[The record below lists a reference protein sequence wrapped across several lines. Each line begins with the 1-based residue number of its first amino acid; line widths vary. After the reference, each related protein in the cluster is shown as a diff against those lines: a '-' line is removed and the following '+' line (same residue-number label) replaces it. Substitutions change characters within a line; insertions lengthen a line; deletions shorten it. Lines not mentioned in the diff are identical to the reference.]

1 MAEQVSQIKVEID
14 TEEAQAKLNQ
24 LYETQAKL
32 VGEMS
37 KVEEGSEA
45 YKGLGDS
52 LGETNKQIGSIES
65 NIGKQK
71 MGLNELD
78 DVTNAASISVT
89 NLGLA
94 ETTLGKVINSAADVV
109 GKIKTATNAYT
120 KAQQAAN
127 VAINSGT
134 KATKGLNMAMKGN
147 IIISVITLALPL
159 ILSLIDKLKEAGK
172 ETLTLADRI
181 DMINARYDRLQN
193 ILSKLGV
200 NEIVSLSVEQRR
212 LNEEIKT
219 TRTEYV
225 NMMNKGEE
233 VTKKMWN
240 DLEAL
245 EQKGKDM
252 TVQIKYMNER
262 LADTNDLLEKQVK
275 IDNSLAKNQKE
286 ITTAQKRLEIEKE
299 RNGVTQKSI
308 DLEHKIYDL
317 SMNEISLQK
326 EKLGNEKQALD
337 TELKRFKE
345 YINSAEGLTKAEKAT
360 SIANKE
366 KEISLQKQ
374 TLENQKI
381 TLESQKQLN
390 ILNRQL
396 EQIRLVKQAA
406 KQYND
411 YMVNLSEKQ
420 AGYRAQ
426 NVTDFRQMK
435 DFYSLQGDA
444 LKITTDEIQ
453 KVLGDMGKKTNSPTS
468 KAFFTNF
475 DKLLKQMEQINNGTA
490 DEALMGM
497 RDEIEKRFKIYQ
509 GVFGTYSQEISD
521 LIIRLENN
529 VNTSLQAQQSAS
541 DSLLLMASAGVKPED
556 AGYNDQLVQ
565 MEKNLDAFLDFRKML
580 NKERKDLTKDEEA
593 FLDQYNLGNF
603 FDAIKAAGDAGI
615 QLVDNYINN
624 LGDMRENLYTS
635 LSDINVGMA
644 QATLEFMSDS
654 IMAGTA
660 SLDEYKKAQTDVI
673 DAMQERERAAL
684 FQTFQQLEK
693 KNEERRKAGLEEIDF
708 TEWLNGKLLEIDEKY
723 NQKRTLANRDVN
735 MLMLQQGVDFVQN
748 MNSVFADLF
757 EENKDV
763 QKATIVVSTLA
774 NSALAFGST
783 FAQAAGGLAAK
794 AAQAA
799 AAAAAVIASGIASY
813 RKVGSANQSTTLEGA
828 GTGAGAGPSV
838 RTGSSSVSSTIL
850 ERQIRP
856 MNVRSSTDTV
866 LVLSDV
872 EYKQRQQKNVNK
884 ITVV

>member
-134 KATKGLNMAMKGN
+134 KATKGLNNAMKAN
-147 IIISVITLALPL
+147 IIVAVITIAV
-159 ILSLIDKLKEAGK
+159 SLISKLMDKLKEAGK

-181 DMINARYDRLQN
+181 DMINARYERLQN

-200 NEIVSLSVEQRR
+200 SEIVALSVEQRR
-212 LNEEIKT
+212 LNEEIEL
-219 TRTEYV
+219 TRTSYV

-233 VTKKMWN
+233 VTEKMWH

-245 EQKGKDM
+245 EQKGEDM

-286 ITTAQKRLEIEKE
+286 ITTTQKRLEIEKE

-326 EKLGNEKQALD
+326 EKLGNEEQALD

-435 DFYSLQGDA
+435 DFYTLQGDA

-475 DKLLKQMEQINNGTA
+475 DELLKQMEQINNGTA

-497 RDEIEKRFKIYQ
+497 RDEIEKRLKIYQ

-556 AGYNDQLVQ
+556 AGYDDQLVQ

-593 FLDQYNLGNF
+593 FLDHYNLGNF

-615 QLVDNYINN
+615 QMVDNYINN
-624 LGDMRENLYTS
+624 LDDIRENLYTS

-660 SLDEYKKAQTDVI
+660 SLGEYKKAQTDVI

-693 KNEERRKAGLEEIDF
+693 KNEERRKAGLEEIDY

-748 MNSVFADLF
+748 MNSVFADLYDD
-757 EENKDV
+757 NKDV

-774 NSALAFGST
+774 NAAMAFGST
-783 FAQAAGGLAAK
+783 FANSPGGMAAK
-794 AAQAA
+794 AVQAA
-799 AAAAAVIASGIASY
+799 AASAAVLASGIKAY
-813 RKVGSANQSTTLEGA
+813 RQVDSANKGTTLGGE
-828 GTGAGAGPSV
+828 
-838 RTGSSSVSSTIL
+838 GSSAVPQTGTSAVSSTIL
-850 ERQIRP
+850 ERQIQP
-856 MNVRSSTDTV
+856 VRTTSSTETV
-866 LVLSDV
+866 LVLEDV
-872 EYKQRQQKNVNK
+872 EVKQRQQQNVNK
-884 ITVV
+884 VSVI

>member
-134 KATKGLNMAMKGN
+134 KATKGLNTAMKAN
-147 IIISVITLALPL
+147 IVIAVITLAV
-159 ILSLIDKLKEAGK
+159 SLISKLVDKLKEAGK

-200 NEIVSLSVEQRR
+200 NEIVLLSVEQRR
-212 LNEEIKT
+212 LNEEIEL
-219 TRTEYV
+219 TRTSYV

-233 VTKKMWN
+233 VTKKMWH

-345 YINSAEGLTKAEKAT
+345 HINSTEGLTKAEKAT

-420 AGYRAQ
+420 TGYRAQ

-497 RDEIEKRFKIYQ
+497 RDEIEKRLKIYQ

-615 QLVDNYINN
+615 QMVDNYINN
-624 LGDMRENLYTS
+624 LDDMRENLYTS

-783 FAQAAGGLAAK
+783 FANSPGGFAAK
-794 AAQAA
+794 AVQAA

-813 RKVGSANQSTTLEGA
+813 RKVGSANQSTTLSG
-828 GTGAGAGPSV
+828 G
-838 RTGSSSVSSTIL
+838 GSSAAPQTGTSAVSSTIL

-856 MNVRSSTDTV
+856 VRTTSSTETV

-872 EYKQRQQKNVNK
+872 EAKQRQQQNVNK
-884 ITVV
+884 VSVI

>member
-94 ETTLGKVINSAADVV
+94 ETTLGKVINSAADMV

-134 KATKGLNMAMKGN
+134 KATKGLNMAMKSN
-147 IIISVITLALPL
+147 IIIAAITIA
-159 ILSLIDKLKEAGK
+159 ISLISKLVDKIKEAGK
-172 ETLTLADRI
+172 ETITLADRL

-200 NEIVSLSVEQRR
+200 SEIVALSVEQRR
-212 LNEEIKT
+212 LNEEIDATSLEYNNMLNAGEKV
-219 TRTEYV
+219 TE
-225 NMMNKGEE
+225 
-233 VTKKMWN
+233 KMWH

-308 DLEHKIYDL
+308 GLEHKIYDL

-345 YINSAEGLTKAEKAT
+345 RINSTEGLTKAEKAT

-396 EQIRLVKQAA
+396 EQIRLVEQAA

-453 KVLGDMGKKTNSPTS
+453 KVLGDMGKKTDSPTS

-497 RDEIEKRFKIYQ
+497 QDDIEKRLKIYQ
-509 GVFGTYSQEISD
+509 DVFGTYSQEISE

-624 LGDMRENLYTS
+624 LDDMRENLYTS

-723 NQKRTLANRDVN
+723 NQKRTLANRDAN
-735 MLMLQQGVDFVQN
+735 MLVLQQGVDFVQN

-763 QKATIVVSTLA
+763 QKATIVVSTFA
-774 NSALAFGST
+774 NAAMAFGST
-783 FAQAAGGLAAK
+783 FANSPGGMAAK
-794 AAQAA
+794 AVQAA
-799 AAAAAVIASGIASY
+799 AASAAVLASGIKAY
-813 RKVGSANQSTTLEGA
+813 RQVDSANKGTQLSGGGGSAAPQT
-828 GTGAGAGPSV
+828 GTSA
-838 RTGSSSVSSTIL
+838 VSSTII
-850 ERQIRP
+850 ERQIQP
-856 MNVRSSTDTV
+856 VRTTSSTETV

-872 EYKQRQQKNVNK
+872 EAKQRGQQNVNK
-884 ITVV
+884 VSVI

>member
-65 NIGKQK
+65 NISKQK

-78 DVTNAASISVT
+78 DITNAASISVT

-94 ETTLGKVINSAADVV
+94 ETTLGKVINSAADMV

-120 KAQQAAN
+120 KAQEAAN
-127 VAINSGT
+127 MAINSGT
-134 KATKGLNMAMKGN
+134 KATKGLNTAMKGN
-147 IIISVITLALPL
+147 ILIAVISMALPL
-159 ILSLIDKLKEAGK
+159 ILSLVDKLKEAGK
-172 ETLTLADRI
+172 ETLTLVDRL

-200 NEIVSLSVEQRR
+200 SEIVALSVEQRR

-233 VTKKMWN
+233 VTEKMWH

-435 DFYSLQGDA
+435 DFYLLQGDA

-453 KVLGDMGKKTNSPTS
+453 KVLSDMGKKTNSPTS

-497 RDEIEKRFKIYQ
+497 RDEIEKRLKIYQ

-615 QLVDNYINN
+615 QMVDNYINN
-624 LGDMRENLYTS
+624 LDDMRENLYTS

-723 NQKRTLANRDVN
+723 NQKRTLANRDAN

-813 RKVGSANQSTTLEGA
+813 RKVGSANQSTTLSG
-828 GTGAGAGPSV
+828 GGG
-838 RTGSSSVSSTIL
+838 GSSSAIQTGTSAVSSTIL
-850 ERQIRP
+850 ERQIQP
-856 MNVRSSTDTV
+856 VRTTSSVETV

-872 EYKQRQQKNVNK
+872 EAKQRQQQNVNK
-884 ITVV
+884 VSVI

>member
-94 ETTLGKVINSAADVV
+94 ETTLGKVINSAADMV
-109 GKIKTATNAYT
+109 GKIMTATNAYT

-134 KATKGLNMAMKGN
+134 KATKGLNMAMKSN
-147 IIISVITLALPL
+147 IIIAAITIA
-159 ILSLIDKLKEAGK
+159 ISLISKLVDKIKEAGK
-172 ETLTLADRI
+172 ETITLADRL

-200 NEIVSLSVEQRR
+200 SEIVALSVEQRR
-212 LNEEIKT
+212 LNEEIDATSLEYNNMLNAGEKV
-219 TRTEYV
+219 TE
-225 NMMNKGEE
+225 
-233 VTKKMWN
+233 KMWH

-308 DLEHKIYDL
+308 GLEHKIYDL

-345 YINSAEGLTKAEKAT
+345 RINSTEGLTKAEKAT

-396 EQIRLVKQAA
+396 EQIRLVEQAA

-497 RDEIEKRFKIYQ
+497 QDDIEKRLKIYQ
-509 GVFGTYSQEISD
+509 DVFGTYSQEISE

-624 LGDMRENLYTS
+624 LDDMRENLYTS

-723 NQKRTLANRDVN
+723 NQKRTLANRDAN
-735 MLMLQQGVDFVQN
+735 MLVLQQGVDFVQN

-763 QKATIVVSTLA
+763 QKATIVVSTFA
-774 NSALAFGST
+774 NAAMAFGST
-783 FAQAAGGLAAK
+783 FANSPGGLAAK
-794 AAQAA
+794 AVQAA
-799 AAAAAVIASGIASY
+799 AASAAVLASGIKAY
-813 RKVGSANQSTTLEGA
+813 RQVDSANKGTTLSGGGGSAAPQT
-828 GTGAGAGPSV
+828 GTSA
-838 RTGSSSVSSTIL
+838 VSSTIL
-850 ERQIRP
+850 ERQIQP
-856 MNVRSSTDTV
+856 VRTTSSTETV

-872 EYKQRQQKNVNK
+872 EAKQRGQQNVNK
-884 ITVV
+884 VSVI